1 MRVLSE
7 TLGLK
12 RPLKKISTLG
22 VPIRYWVLNG
32 EDLTNVDG
40 LKRIKSLKMTK
51 LYMWHISCVSE
62 LIVTA

>member
-51 LYMWHISCVSE
+51 LYM
-62 LIVTA
+62 

>member
-1 MRVLSE
+1 MIILLKSIVDPLKNGVLSE

-12 RPLKKISTLG
+12 RPPNFFPTLE

-40 LKRIKSLKMTK
+40 LIVNYHFFSIMT
-51 LYMWHISCVSE
+51 
-62 LIVTA
+62 